1 MDKTAPLSDDDREDL
16 IAYLDGEL
24 DAGAA
29 EGVEARLT
37 RDPALRAEADT
48 LKRAWDLLDYLP
60 RAEPSTSFT
69 HRTME
74 RLAPVK
80 TASLRLPRWRPWALG
95 IGWAAA
101 VFLFGVG
108 GYAGMRHFQAA
119 KSAGADE
126 ELVRDLRVI
135 DNLRLYRHVEDMSFL
150 TQLDHPD
157 LFGDEHPES

>member
-1 MDKTAPLSDDDREDL
+1 MEKTSPLSDDDREDL

-24 DAGAA
+24 DADAA
-29 EGVEARLT
+29 QGVESRLT
-37 RDPALRAEADT
+37 RDPALRAEAET
-48 LKRAWDLLDYLP
+48 LKKAWDLLDYLP

-95 IGWAAA
+95 VGWAAA
-101 VFLFGVG
+101 VLLCAVG
-108 GYAGMRHFQAA
+108 GYAGMNYVHSVRR
-119 KSAGADE
+119 AGADE

-135 DNLRLYRHVEDMSFL
+135 DNLRLYRHVDDLDFL
-150 TQLDHPD
+150 MKLAHPD